1 MPSPRV
7 TLCLHR
13 HLSVLDTAELLEF
26 WVAMNAGWA
35 QEIPENDYRKA
46 TIVMKNIGALY
57 KQLNN
62 INENKLQVQVQISPF
77 ILQQGFLH

>member
-26 WVAMNAGWA
+26 WIAMNAGWA
-35 QEIPENDYRKA
+35 QEIPQNDYRKA
-46 TIVMKNIGALY
+46 TMVMKGIGVLY
-57 KQLNN
+57 KELSSVNA
-62 INENKLQVQVQISPF
+62 NKLQVLLLTSLV
-77 ILQQGFLH
+77 